1 VKAMMIDV
9 QDATFESEIMQR
21 SMATP
26 VVVDLWAPWCGPC
39 KTLGPLL
46 EKVVNETNGKVV
58 LAKINV
64 DENPGASAAF
74 RVQSIPAVYA
84 IKGGQVVD
92 GFMGAQ
98 PEHAVREFVNKL
110 IGDEVDAEVVALIQK
125 GDEASLRRAVEL
137 DGTNVAAV
145 GSLASLL
152 LSQDRAAEALQVLE
166 AGPDD
171 DQLTPL
177 LEMARNAAMP
187 SEEQAAVE
195 EELGEL
201 LDKVK
206 ADDEARTRFVSLLEE
221 LSVGNP
227 AAAADWR
234 RKLSSRLF

>member
-1 VKAMMIDV
+1 MIDV
-9 QDATFESEIMQR
+9 QDATFESDVMQR
-21 SMATP
+21 SMTTP

-46 EKVVNETNGKVV
+46 EKVVNETGGKVV

-98 PEHAVREFVNKL
+98 PEPAIREFVNKL
-110 IGDEVDAEVVALIQK
+110 IGDDVAAEVAALIRQ
-125 GDEASLRRAVEL
+125 GDEVSLRRAVEL
-137 DGTNVAAV
+137 DDTSVAAV
-145 GSLASLL
+145 GSLGSLL
-152 LSQDRAAEALQVLE
+152 LSQDRVAEALEVLE

-171 DQLTPL
+171 DQLAPL
-177 LEMARNAAMP
+177 IEMARNAAMP
-187 SEEQAAVE
+187 TEEQALVE
-195 EELGEL
+195 KELAEL
-201 LDKVK
+201 LDRVK
-206 ADDEARTRFVSLLEE
+206 ADDEARTRFLGLLDE

-227 AAAADWR
+227 NAAADWR

>member
-1 VKAMMIDV
+1 MIDV
-9 QDATFESEIMQR
+9 QDATFESEVMQR

-46 EKVVNETNGKVV
+46 EKVVNETGGKVV

-110 IGDEVDAEVVALIQK
+110 IGDEVNAEVDALIHQ

-137 DGTNVAAV
+137 DGTSVAAV

-177 LEMARNAAMP
+177 FEMARNAAMP

-195 EELGEL
+195 RELGEL

-206 ADDEARTRFVSLLEE
+206 ADDEARTRFVTLLDE